1 MARVRVV
8 VAVIKNNKEQ
18 ILISLRKKM
27 VPQGGKW
34 EFPGGK
40 IEGCESIE
48 SALARELE
56 EELGIVVINSIPLI
70 NVTYDYTGLKV
81 RLYARVVEDYSGL
94 AVGREGQKI
103 QWVDKKLL
111 SDYKFPEASE
121 PIIKAIKLARKYAII
136 NSSDIEEVLQQ
147 LDKLAIQGIKL
158 VQIRAKALDAQQM
171 DNFLNRLNE
180 SCINL
185 GVIYLL
191 NLGAVVNLQNI
202 SGLHLSSQ
210 QLMALTEKP
219 IHNGY
224 IAASC
229 HNLEELQKAE
239 HLNLDFVVLS
249 PIKETSSHLGAKLL
263 GWELFSQLVEQI
275 NIPVYALGGL
285 NKSDYNQAIN
295 LFAQGISGIGLFK

>member
-40 IEGCESIE
+40 IEGGESIE